1 MGFTYVSSDIME
13 KISIHVA
20 LAVILFFVQNW
31 IGSKS
36 YARGYIRFSLLD
48 EYDEAL
54 SLNYVIKVFGPIVF
68 LILSVAIFQYLKLN
82 DFIDN
87 IINVIYY
94 YIAIRIIL
102 IFIYERARIVN
113 WVRIIFYY
121 LSIILVS
128 NIIYKN
134 FINSVSNLLP
144 DLSELKNEIWLLI
157 IVFIYQ
163 VGNGIGEESIRNPL
177 FEPEQAFLPE
187 FKKRKKKYV
196 SRKYQEFKTK
206 FENVINEISNN
217 NETFNIVIYSILI
230 FENFNRPR
238 IIRWLERKWVK
249 TAKRRVTQGIMQIAS
264 NTPLS
269 DTESVKEGTKYL
281 YQKYLKYSKEQY
293 PYSLYRRIIKRQC
306 PDRKYVRQVLFIAK
320 FLIETE
326 PDNDI
331 FKGIFEE
338 VKSEFNL
345 YDFYD

>member
-1 MGFTYVSSDIME
+1 ME
-13 KISIHVA
+13 KIIVHIA

-31 IGSKS
+31 VGSKS
-36 YARGYIRFSLLD
+36 YAKGYIRFSLLD

-82 DFIDN
+82 HFISN

-94 YIAIRIIL
+94 YIAIRVIL

-113 WVRIIFYY
+113 WIRIIFYY
-121 LSIILVS
+121 LSIILIS

-144 DLSELKNEIWLLI
+144 DFSELKNEIWLLI
-157 IVFIYQ
+157 IIFIYQ
-163 VGNGIGEESIRNPL
+163 VGNGIGEKSLRNPL

-187 FKKRKKKYV
+187 FKKRKRKYV
-196 SRKYQEFKTK
+196 FRKYQAFKTK
-206 FENVINEISNN
+206 YENIINEISNN
-217 NETFNIVIYSILI
+217 NATFNIVIYSILI

-238 IIRWLERKWVK
+238 IIRWIERTWVK
-249 TAKRRVTQGIMQIAS
+249 ITKRKVTQGIMQIAS

-269 DTESVKEGTKYL
+269 DTESVNEGTKYL
-281 YQKYLKYSKEQY
+281 YQKYLKFSEEEYQ
-293 PYSLYRRIIKRQC
+293 YSLYRKLIKRQC
-306 PDRKYVRQVLFIAK
+306 PDKKYVRQVLFITK

-326 PDNDI
+326 PDNEI
-331 FKGIFEE
+331 FKGIFNEI
-338 VKSEFNL
+338 KSEFHL